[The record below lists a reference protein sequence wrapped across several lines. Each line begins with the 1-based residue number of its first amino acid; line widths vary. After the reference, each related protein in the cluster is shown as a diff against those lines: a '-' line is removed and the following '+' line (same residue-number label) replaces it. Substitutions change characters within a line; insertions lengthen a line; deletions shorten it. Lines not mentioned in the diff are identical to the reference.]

1 MTWLSPGLVGA
12 LVGNRG
18 DQSVE
23 LLDKQNHSH
32 NFRRFTADIAV
43 GDFPRRGRR
52 SGPGVGDVT
61 WVNRDN
67 LEGLFTFGEF
77 AFGDH
82 QGRALDSTT
91 Q

>member
-43 GDFPRRGRR
+43 GDFPGVVGGLAWRR
-52 SGPGVGDVT
+52 
-61 WVNRDN
+61 
-67 LEGLFTFGEF
+67 
-77 AFGDH
+77 
-82 QGRALDSTT
+82 
-91 Q
+91 